1 MSALSKATP
10 PIAATATAPSNAARR
25 EARRERNRT
34 ADIMHPEA
42 APDESPAIMRKP
54 YLPLRLTRRWPDD
67 ESFLMIT
74 SGREH
79 DSLLM
84 MYVMFPLWRYY
95 HHINNV
101 L

>member
-1 MSALSKATP
+1 
-10 PIAATATAPSNAARR
+10 
-25 EARRERNRT
+25 
-34 ADIMHPEA
+34 
-42 APDESPAIMRKP
+42 
-54 YLPLRLTRRWPDD
+54 
-67 ESFLMIT
+67 MIT

-95 HHINNV
+95 HHINNA